1 MKLYR
6 EITPLT
12 PNDCFI
18 IFSRSR
24 NEFNFPLH
32 THSEYELNLIL
43 NAAGAQRIIGDH
55 VGKIDPIELVLV
67 APDLAHGWFNGEQE
81 TYDLQEITIQFDGD
95 LFSGKFFQKNQM
107 STIRKMFENAH
118 RGILFPQSLAEAIV
132 PRIKALYKNTGFHA
146 VSQFLSILYDLSLS
160 TEMTLL
166 ADISF
171 DQKSI
176 KSDSRRI
183 KNVFDYMNQHYCRQ
197 IKLSEV
203 AAVAKMTEVAFSR
216 FFKKHTGFS
225 FIESLNDIRIGH
237 ISRLL
242 IDTNQTIA
250 EIAFHCGFNN
260 IANFNRIFKRKKG
273 MTPTEFRIML
283 KGKVMFL

>member
-1 MKLYR
+1 MEIYR

-12 PNDCFI
+12 PNDCFM

-24 NEFNFPLH
+24 SQFNFPLH

-43 NAAGAQRIIGDH
+43 NAAGAQRIIGNH
-55 VGKIDPIELVLV
+55 VGKIDNVELVLV
-67 APDLAHGWFNGEQE
+67 GSDLAHGWFNGDKPEH
-81 TYDLQEITIQFDGD
+81 DLHEITIQFDGD

-107 STIRKMFENAH
+107 ATIRKMFENAH
-118 RGILFPQSLAEAIV
+118 RGILFPKGLVEAIA
-132 PRIKALYKNTGFHA
+132 PRIKALCENTGFYA

-160 TEMTLL
+160 IEITLL
-166 ADISF
+166 SDISF

-183 KNVFDYMNQHYCRQ
+183 EKVFDYMNLHYAKQ

-203 AAVAKMTEVAFSR
+203 AAIAKMTEVAFSR
-216 FFKKHTGFS
+216 YFKKHTGFS

-237 ISRLL
+237 VSRLL
-242 IDTNQTIA
+242 IDTNQTVA
-250 EIAFHCGFNN
+250 EIAFACGFNN
-260 IANFNRIFKRKKG
+260 IANFNRIFRRKKG
-273 MTPTEFRIML
+273 MTPNEFKSTLR
-283 KGKVMFL
+283 GKIRFS